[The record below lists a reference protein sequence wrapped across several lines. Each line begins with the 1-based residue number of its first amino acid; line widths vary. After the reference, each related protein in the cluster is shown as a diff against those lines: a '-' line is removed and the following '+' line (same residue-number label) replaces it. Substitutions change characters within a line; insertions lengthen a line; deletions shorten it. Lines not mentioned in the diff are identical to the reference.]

1 MLTILITIIAII
13 GWIGCVY
20 YKGKA
25 KEFESLFELSK
36 KYEPVVVAQAKYIKA
51 TNSLHPTNLDPTI
64 HPAGLRVGINKDGK
78 PKGLTGSIYGINI
91 PKDRNFNVPTNHTP
105 KTRYNKDGSIAKKR
119 GPKPKVQK

>member
-36 KYEPVVVAQAKYIKA
+36 KYDPVKDFTDTTLINHI
-51 TNSLHPTNLDPTI
+51 NSKKL
-64 HPAGLRVGINKDGK
+64 
-78 PKGLTGSIYGINI
+78 
-91 PKDRNFNVPTNHTP
+91 
-105 KTRYNKDGSIAKKR
+105 NKDGSIAKKR

>member
-36 KYEPVVVAQAKYIKA
+36 GYE
-51 TNSLHPTNLDPTI
+51 DPYNT
-64 HPAGLRVGINKDGK
+64 
-78 PKGLTGSIYGINI
+78 
-91 PKDRNFNVPTNHTP
+91 HTP
-105 KTRYNKDGSIAKKR
+105 RIVVKSDGTASPTKLNKDGSIAKKR
-119 GPKPKVQK
+119 GRKSNAKTT